1 MSHTEKHTTLNNA
14 LSREEIKELLS
25 LHDMQEIDLLCRQ
38 AFEVKRQNTGN
49 KVYLRGLLELSNI
62 CRKNC
67 YYCGIC
73 RTNIHL
79 NRYTLNEKE
88 VLDAALFAYEN
99 NFGSLVMQSGERLD
113 KEFIHFV
120 DSLLQKIHQK
130 TNNSLG
136 ITLSLGEQNKET
148 YKRWF
153 ESGAERYLLR
163 IETSNEKLYYKLHP
177 KDKTHSFSDRIA
189 ALKNLRKTGYQTG
202 TGIMIGLPFQSIE
215 NLADDLLFMHDFGIH
230 MVGMGPYVEHAETP
244 LYNYRSLVPPSEER
258 FLLGL
263 KMIAV
268 LRLLMPDI
276 NIAST
281 TALETLNTNGRLKAL
296 QAGANV
302 CMPNLTPAQYGEKYI
317 LYDGKPG
324 MHTDVMTYLK
334 DFDNKLK
341 ENGQEIGWGEKGN
354 SRRSKRV

>member
-1 MSHTEKHTTLNNA
+1 MCIQDKHIT
-14 LSREEIKELLS
+14 SRNHLGRERIKKLLS
-25 LHDMQEIDLLCRQ
+25 LQDPEEIDTLCRK
-38 AFEVKRQNTGN
+38 AFEVKKQNTGN

-88 VLDAALFAYEN
+88 VLDTALFAYEN
-99 NFGSLVMQSGERLD
+99 NFGSLVMQSGERFD
-113 KEFIHFV
+113 KVFIQFV
-120 DSLLQKIHQK
+120 DSLLQKIHKK

-136 ITLSLGEQNKET
+136 ITLSLGEQSEET

-163 IETSNEKLYYKLHP
+163 IETSNEQLYYKLHP
-177 KDKTHSFSDRIA
+177 RDKTHSFSDRIA

-202 TGIMIGLPFQSIE
+202 TGIMIGLPFQTIE
-215 NLADDLLFMHDFGIH
+215 NLADDLLFMRDLDIH

-244 LYNYRSLVPPSEER
+244 LFKYRSLIPSKEER
-258 FLLGL
+258 FYLSL
-263 KMIAV
+263 KMIST

-281 TALETLNTNGRLKAL
+281 TALETLSPNGRLIAL

-302 CMPNLTPAQYGEKYI
+302 FMPNLTPAQYCEDYF

-324 MHTDVMTYLK
+324 IHTDVMSYLK
-334 DFDNKLK
+334 DFDKKLK

-354 SRRSKRV
+354 SRRAERV